1 VNILFISYGDFRA
14 NSLTHIAG
22 FAAGLVRR
30 HGHDCAVTVPRRLK
44 TFKAVPDP
52 AFRPLLYSDVLRRPA
67 CFADGRPADII
78 HAWTPRHLVA
88 TCVLSLQ
95 RRMHRAARLV
105 VHLEDNEE
113 HLASHIGGLPFDTL
127 RSASPGSWQKLFDR
141 ELIHPWRHRLLLH
154 AADAVTHI
162 TPSLARFIP
171 SGTPGRLLLPGV
183 DPAFLTSETPD
194 LALKHQLGLPPGARI
209 LVYPGSVNPVN
220 AAEIRDLYQAVALL
234 NRDGPHPVRLVRT
247 GASSKWFIQSLT
259 PSERETCI
267 NLGFIDRRRLPALL
281 RLADVLVQP
290 GKTGPF
296 NDYRLPSKLAEFLA
310 SGRPV
315 IMPAA
320 NIAAELAEGRDAL
333 FLRDGTPEDI
343 AGRCRTVFA
352 DSDLATRLG
361 RHGREAARRLFDTDC
376 QSDRLAALYAEVASR
391 PARADWPAFAAAP
404 ALDERTLFAPD
415 PADPDLVATLRWTS
429 RFPRPAPADWRRHL
443 PAWLYRAQ
451 PDW

>member
-1 VNILFISYGDFRA
+1 VNILFVSYGDFRA

-22 FAAGLVRR
+22 FAAGLSRR
-30 HGHDCAVTVPRRLK
+30 HGHDCAVAVPRRLK
-44 TFKAVPDP
+44 TLKAVPDP
-52 AFRPLLYSDVLRRPA
+52 AFRPLLYSDALRRPA

-113 HLASHIGGLPFDTL
+113 HLASHILGRPFDVL
-127 RSASPGSWQKLFDR
+127 RSDPPDSWQKLFDR
-141 ELIHPWRHRLLLH
+141 ELVHPWRHRLLLH
-154 AADAVTHI
+154 AADAITHI
-162 TPSLARFIP
+162 TPSLAQFIP
-171 SGTPGRLLLPGV
+171 PGTPARLLLPGI
-183 DPAFLTSETPD
+183 DPSFFVPETPD
-194 LALKHQLGLPPGARI
+194 PALKRQLGLPADARI

-247 GASSKWFIQSLT
+247 GASSKWFTRSLT
-259 PSERETCI
+259 PSEREICL

-281 RLADVLVQP
+281 ALADVLVQP

-296 NDYRLPSKLAEFLA
+296 NDCRLPSKLAEFLA

-320 NIAAELAEGRDAL
+320 NIASELVEGRDAL

-352 DSDLATRLG
+352 DAGLAARLG
-361 RHGREAARRLFDTDC
+361 RHGRESARRLFDTGR
-376 QSDRLAALYAEVASR
+376 QTALLAALYADVASH
-391 PARADWPAFAAAP
+391 PARADWPAFSAAP
-404 ALDERTLFAPD
+404 VLDERTLFPAAPD
-415 PADPDLVATLRWTS
+415 DPDLAAAIRATGQ
-429 RFPRPAPADWRRHL
+429 FPRPAPAGWRRHL
-443 PAWLYRAQ
+443 PAWLHRAQ